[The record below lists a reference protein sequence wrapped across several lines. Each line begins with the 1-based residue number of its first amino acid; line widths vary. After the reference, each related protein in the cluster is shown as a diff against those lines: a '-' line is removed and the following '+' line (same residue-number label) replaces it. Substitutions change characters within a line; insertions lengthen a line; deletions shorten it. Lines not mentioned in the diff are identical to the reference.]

1 MFGGNLIKMET
12 GKRKQQDIVECM
24 SCGRGFWDPYNM
36 ICLAALDLC
45 LLCANKKDD
54 IAKKAAKLYER

>member
-1 MFGGNLIKMET
+1 MET
-12 GKRKQQDIVECM
+12 GKSKQQNIVECM
-24 SCGRGFWDPYNM
+24 SCGRGYWDKYNL
-36 ICLAALDLC
+36 ICLAGLDLC